1 MKRDKIVESVI
12 AIVFIVIGV
21 VLRVS
26 MGREW
31 CDKWMLDM
39 LFITAGVCYFVTI
52 PIDRY
57 YKKKA
62 ERKKQKEQEQVE

>member
-1 MKRDKIVESVI
+1 MTKVKKREIII
-12 AIVFIVIGV
+12 AVVFIVIGV

-39 LFITAGVCYFVTI
+39 LFITAGVGYFITI

-62 ERKKQKEQEQVE
+62 EKKKQKEQEQAK